1 MITSQEEILKVLST
15 TIICDAHKYVYSVNG
30 RHANVTKNH
39 NICNKITD
47 DIIQSLD
54 NGLVLDDVFLT
65 EYFKWTRTF
74 HGG

>member
-1 MITSQEEILKVLST
+1 MY
-15 TIICDAHKYVYSVNG
+15 KYVYSVNG
-30 RHANVTKNH
+30 GHANVTKNH